1 MRIEFSQRD
10 YETLL
15 LTLGYAAGAL
25 QQAGDRALFYRVLE
39 LANTINKDNPN
50 WTSYELPPRELWIE
64 DNEELTRYFFKQ
76 IEKTYQ
82 AWLNRLGTDAE
93 SRPVEQIVE
102 RLPQHERGER

>member
-25 QQAGDRALFYRVLE
+25 QDRGERGLFYRVLE

-50 WTSYELPPRELWIE
+50 WAAYELPPRELWDQ
-64 DNEELTRYFFKQ
+64 DNEELTRHFFKQ
-76 IEKTYQ
+76 IEISFQ
-82 AWLNRLGTDAE
+82 AYLNKLRE
-93 SRPVEQIVE
+93 PE
-102 RLPQHERGER
+102 RL